1 MSHKQFYGYHIVT
14 ASSVIQLMYL
24 GGVFTYGVL
33 FRHLEAEF
41 AWLPGNPHPLPVAAL
56 ISGAGSMM
64 FFFMGTLS
72 AVMGFLSDRLGP
84 RIVMTATTASFGIG
98 FLLLSTISAPWQLYL
113 YYGLL
118 CGIGMGAHD
127 VVLLSTVARWFTKY
141 RGIMAGIVKAGAG
154 VGQVLVPVGAAYLI
168 TRYDWRDAVLI
179 IGITLLI
186 GMVLTS
192 QFLRRDPRMYSQ
204 LPLGEENDSDTAL
217 PSETGATVRQ
227 ALGHYQFWLL
237 CLAKL
242 ADFYCVTTIM
252 VHIVRYG
259 QLEGL
264 SPGVAAILIACVGG
278 FSIIG
283 RLAFGLLFDRLG
295 TRLSLNICF
304 SLLLFSVMLLHQ
316 IERPELLFVFTF
328 FYGIP
333 HGGFFV
339 IASPS
344 IAEYFGTRSHG
355 SILGL
360 VFFVG
365 TVGAVGGPIITGWT
379 YDVTQSYDV
388 SLLLLIGLAAV
399 GLLLTLFLRPI
410 KSNWSTTASP

>member
-1 MSHKQFYGYHIVT
+1 
-14 ASSVIQLMYL
+14 
-24 GGVFTYGVL
+24 
-33 FRHLEAEF
+33 
-41 AWLPGNPHPLPVAAL
+41 
-56 ISGAGSMM
+56 
-64 FFFMGTLS
+64 
-72 AVMGFLSDRLGP
+72 
-84 RIVMTATTASFGIG
+84 
-98 FLLLSTISAPWQLYL
+98 
-113 YYGLL
+113 
-118 CGIGMGAHD
+118 
-127 VVLLSTVARWFTKY
+127 
-141 RGIMAGIVKAGAG
+141 
-154 VGQVLVPVGAAYLI
+154 
-168 TRYDWRDAVLI
+168 
-179 IGITLLI
+179 
-186 GMVLTS
+186 
-192 QFLRRDPRMYSQ
+192 MYSQ
-204 LPLGEENDSDTAL
+204 LPLGEENNSDTAL

-237 CLAKL
+237 CFAKL

-304 SLLLFSVMLLHQ
+304 SLLLFSVILLHQ

-365 TVGAVGGPIITGWT
+365 TVGAVGGPIVTGWT
-379 YDVTQSYDV
+379 YDVTQS
-388 SLLLLIGLAAV
+388 
-399 GLLLTLFLRPI
+399 
-410 KSNWSTTASP
+410 